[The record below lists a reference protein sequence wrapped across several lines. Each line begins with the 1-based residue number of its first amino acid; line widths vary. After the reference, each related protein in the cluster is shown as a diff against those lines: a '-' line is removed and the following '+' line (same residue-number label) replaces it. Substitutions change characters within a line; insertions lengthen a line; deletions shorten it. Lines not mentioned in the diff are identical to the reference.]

1 MIIVDFLTLRMPGM
15 FDRLSTFITYQ
26 RIGEE
31 KYHSIPFEE
40 AIDWQNKNL
49 SPCVGLDVLP
59 REIILPGL
67 LFDHY
72 SLCNFL

>member
-15 FDRLSTFITYQ
+15 LNRLSIFITYQ
-26 RIGEE
+26 KIGEE
-31 KYHSIPFEE
+31 EQSISFEKSIE
-40 AIDWQNKNL
+40 WQNQNL
-49 SPCVGLDVLP
+49 SPFVGLDVLP

-72 SLCNFL
+72 SLCHFL